1 MATDFIYKF
10 KKYLIDDGKSPK
22 TIGSYVGDIVGFA
35 SYLQN
40 MEVNFNGEPKRF
52 YITSFRS
59 YLIESQYETATIN
72 KKINSLRVFNGFL
85 MKNNLT
91 NEIVVDLRKDRM
103 KVAFGSEKQVEV
115 FSEKQVERMLFYIQ
129 NQDKVSC
136 RDRMIIL
143 LLMYTGVRVSELC
156 DVKIKNID
164 FLTGQL
170 KVFGKGG
177 KIREVPLKSE
187 VVEAIKEY
195 LVERANSKFSDLEY
209 LILGQRGALKR
220 DAINTLLERYTD
232 ELKLGIKL
240 KPHTFRHTFCT
251 RLVSK
256 GVPLTTVSKLAGH
269 SSVETT
275 AKFYINSSKEEK
287 IRAVSLL

>member
-1 MATDFIYKF
+1 MATDFVEKF
-10 KKYLIDDGKSPK
+10 KRYLKEDGKSQK
-22 TIGSYVGDIVGFA
+22 TIESYVGDIAGFVT
-35 SYLQN
+35 YLQS
-40 MEVNFNGEPKRF
+40 MEVKFQGELKRF

-59 YLIESQYETATIN
+59 YLIENKYEVATIN
-72 KKINSLRVFNGFL
+72 KKINSLQSFNNFL
-85 MKNNLT
+85 MKNKYC
-91 NEIVVDLRKDRM
+91 NEFVVDLRKDRM
-103 KVAFGSEKQVEV
+103 RVAFGSEKQVEV

-129 NQDKVSC
+129 NQENVTRRDK
-136 RDRMIIL
+136 MIIL

-156 DVKIKNID
+156 SIRINNID
-164 FLTGQL
+164 FLTSHL
-170 KVFGKGG
+170 KIQGKGG
-177 KIREVPLKSE
+177 KIREVPLKNE

-195 LVERANSKFSDLEY
+195 LVERSDNQYSDSEY

-220 DAINTLLERYTD
+220 DAINTLLEKYTY
-232 ELKLGIKL
+232 ELELGIKL

-287 IRAVSLL
+287 MRAVSLL

>member
-1 MATDFIYKF
+1 MELVEEF
-10 KKYLIDDGKSPK
+10 KTFLREDGKSPK
-22 TIGSYVGDIVGFA
+22 TIESYVGDIAGFVM
-35 SYLQN
+35 YLRT
-40 MEVNFNGEPKRF
+40 MGVEFRGELRRF
-52 YITSFRS
+52 HITSYRN
-59 YLIESQYETATIN
+59 YLIENNYQTATIN
-72 KKINSLRVFNGFL
+72 KKVNSLQCFNHYLLKRG
-85 MKNNLT
+85 LT
-91 NEIVVDLRKDRM
+91 EEIVVDLRKDRM
-103 KVAFGSEKQVEV
+103 KVAFGSEIQVEV

-156 DVKIKNID
+156 NIKIKNID

-170 KVFGKGG
+170 KVLGKGG
-177 KIREVPLKSE
+177 KIREVPLKAE
-187 VVEAIKEY
+187 VVEVIKEY
-195 LVERANSKFSDLEY
+195 LSERADNQFSDSDY
-209 LILGQRGALKR
+209 LILGQRGAVKR
-220 DAINTLLERYTD
+220 DAINTLLEKHTE
-232 ELKLGIKL
+232 ELKLGVKL

-275 AKFYINSSKEEK
+275 AKFYINCSKEEK